1 MRNIK
6 VLFYP
11 LIFIALSC
19 GGEEKSPREKSIDQI
34 NAWQI
39 KADSSIQK
47 NENVSG
53 ICDSLITHY
62 EQFVNAYPK
71 DTFVPECLERIAL
84 LNQRLMQFE
93 KAEIAW
99 NKFQKMFP
107 KHKKEPFIMFQEA
120 MMFQTDMMQ
129 LGKAKDKFN
138 ELIVKYPNTKLAN
151 EAKIMKEIDA
161 TSDKELFNSI
171 IRKGE
176 NNNIKK
182 K

>member
-19 GGEEKSPREKSIDQI
+19 GGEEKTPHEKSIDEI
-34 NAWQI
+34 KAWQI

-62 EQFVNAYPK
+62 EHFVNAYPQ
-71 DTFVPECLERIAL
+71 DTFVPECLERIAS
-84 LNQRLMQFE
+84 LNQRLKQFE
-93 KAEIAW
+93 KAEIAME
-99 NKFQKMFP
+99 KFQKMFP
-107 KHKKEPFIMFQEA
+107 KHKKIPFILFQEA
-120 MMFQTDMMQ
+120 IMFQTDMHQ

-138 ELIVKYPNTKLAN
+138 ELILKYPNTKWASD
-151 EAKIMKEIDA
+151 AKIIMESNA
-161 TSDKELFNSI
+161 SSDIELFNSI
-171 IRKGE
+171 MKNAE
-176 NNNIKK
+176 DKK
-182 K
+182 ITKK